1 MLDDFIKNFQ
11 ENKRGIDL
19 AVDINHEP
27 NHKAVGWIKNL
38 AKKGGDAVFATV
50 EWTKEG
56 LELVKS
62 GAYKYFSPELFFSF
76 RDEESGETIQ
86 NLLV

>member
-11 ENKRGIDL
+11 ENKRGVDL

-56 LELVKS
+56 LDLVKS
-62 GAYKYFSPELFFSF
+62 
-76 RDEESGETIQ
+76 
-86 NLLV
+86 